1 MDKIIKL
8 IDDVE
13 HLQDSMLA
21 SPSIDGILSNFFRI
35 NLFFFFPL
43 GIKHE
48 LEEKMNEIKSL
59 GHNIRMRIKRKK
71 YF

>member
-21 SPSIDGILSNFFRI
+21 SPSTDGILSDFFRI
-35 NLFFFFPL
+35 NLFFFLPL
-43 GIKHE
+43 EIKDK

-59 GHNIRMRIKRKK
+59 GHNIRMGIKRKK
-71 YF
+71 